1 MRFPLILMTAL
12 LVAGCMRTAKDTA
25 SEQAQQTPEVQ
36 KPPTVTREQW
46 KSEPQPLPEETKH
59 TPQYITIHHGGVD
72 WKPGRDPVEFVRAV
86 QKWGQKERNWP
97 DLPYHFMI
105 APDGRIFECRPLEYA
120 PQSNT
125 KYDLPGHVGIE
136 LMGNFQ
142 TQRPSEAQLKSLV
155 ALTAWVSQEYKIDP
169 DQHIA
174 GHRDVAQGQT
184 SCPGKDLDRYL
195 KDGQLVGWVKKT
207 LAGKDPQ
214 VKPGEPLPDGPTVV
228 VDTPV
233 PGPAVSEAEKSA
245 PK

>member
-1 MRFPLILMTAL
+1 MRFPTILMTL
-12 LVAGCMRTAKDTA
+12 LLAAGCTQSAK
-25 SEQAQQTPEVQ
+25 QTDKAEDRQPPKVQ
-36 KPPTVTREQW
+36 KPATVTREQW
-46 KSEPQPLPEETKH
+46 KSEPQPLADDTRH
-59 TPQYITIHHGGVD
+59 TPKYITIHHGGVD
-72 WKPGRDPVEFVRAV
+72 WMAGRDPADFVRAV

-155 ALTAWVSQEYKIDP
+155 ALAAWVSQEYQIDP
-169 DQHIA
+169 DKHIA
-174 GHRDVAQGQT
+174 GHGDIAQGQT

-195 KDGQLVGWVKKT
+195 KDGQIVGWVKTT

-214 VKPGEPLPDGPTVV
+214 VKPGDPLPDGPTVF
-228 VDTPV
+228 VDT
-233 PGPAVSEAEKSA
+233 K
-245 PK
+245 